1 MKILAAAGT
10 EDVAMVYI
18 VDIGGGRK
26 IELVESV
33 QPPIPRLKK
42 WVLLISTLCGCPIG
56 CAMCDAGGGYQ
67 GLLSK
72 DEILAQIDFPVRRR
86 YPDGHVPSEQ
96 FKIQFARMGEPAL
109 NPAVLDV
116 LDELPSRLDAPGL
129 MPSLST
135 IAPAGAENFFE
146 GLLDIK
152 RRRYAG
158 GRFQFQFSIHSTD
171 TAWRKKLIPAKTWS
185 FPEMAAYGR
194 RFFAPGDR
202 KIVLNFALPR
212 EAPVDPAILK
222 QHFDPD
228 LFLIKI
234 TPLNPTYRARDNRL
248 ATAVDPDAP
257 DADTAVADA
266 LRAAGYRVIVSV
278 GEAEENQI
286 GSNCGQYLRRHL
298 ESPVP
303 LADGYSYPPLL
314 GFDK

>member
-18 VDIGGGRK
+18 ADIGGGRK

-72 DEILAQIDFPVRRR
+72 DEILAQIDFLVRRR
-86 YPDGHVPSEQ
+86 YPDGHVPCEQ

-116 LDELPSRLDAPGL
+116 LDDLPSRLDAPGL

-135 IAPAGAENFFE
+135 IAPAGAEDFFE
-146 GLLDIK
+146 TLLDIK

-171 TAWRKKLIPAKTWS
+171 AAWREKLIPAKTWS
-185 FPEMAAYGR
+185 FPEMAAYGC
-194 RFFAPGDR
+194 RFFSPGDR

-212 EAPVDPAILK
+212 EAPVDPAVLK
-222 QHFDPD
+222 THFDPD

-248 ATAVDPDAP
+248 ESAVDPNASE
-257 DADTAVADA
+257 ADTAAADV

-298 ESPVP
+298 ESPDP